1 MAYYVNINRQFGS
14 LGRPIAKALAED
26 LGIEY
31 YDRDIIE
38 QTAKKMGIPLKEA
51 SDVEETWASPWER
64 MAHPLGGG
72 NAQVQDKL
80 FAVEQAV
87 ILKMAAEGSAIFVG
101 RCADFILRDRK
112 CLNVFIYAPK
122 EKRYLNCVNSLGMDP
137 AEARKMMEQVD
148 KARNLYWQRYAH
160 HLPSDTESNQLMID
174 SSLFG
179 VKGTAKLLADIV
191 REYFV
196 D

>member
-1 MAYYVNINRQFGS
+1 
-14 LGRPIAKALAED
+14 
-26 LGIEY
+26 
-31 YDRDIIE
+31 
-38 QTAKKMGIPLKEA
+38 
-51 SDVEETWASPWER
+51 
-64 MAHPLGGG
+64 
-72 NAQVQDKL
+72 
-80 FAVEQAV
+80 
-87 ILKMAAEGSAIFVG
+87 
-101 RCADFILRDRK
+101 
-112 CLNVFIYAPK
+112 
-122 EKRYLNCVNSLGMDP
+122 
-137 AEARKMMEQVD
+137 MEQVD

>member
-1 MAYYVNINRQFGS
+1 
-14 LGRPIAKALAED
+14 
-26 LGIEY
+26 
-31 YDRDIIE
+31 
-38 QTAKKMGIPLKEA
+38 
-51 SDVEETWASPWER
+51 
-64 MAHPLGGG
+64 
-72 NAQVQDKL
+72 
-80 FAVEQAV
+80 
-87 ILKMAAEGSAIFVG
+87 MAAEGSAIFVG